1 MGLLGVTSEGP
12 YLAGLERI
20 SAVLFHKDLS
30 VALAQL
36 AGVDQGPF
44 IKSSWVICSVLP
56 PLFPYVLWH
65 GFYSL
70 AKQTIS
76 LR

>member
-1 MGLLGVTSEGP
+1 MSLLGVTSEGP

-30 VALAQL
+30 IALAQL

-44 IKSSWVICSVLP
+44 IKPSWALLS
-56 PLFPYVLWH
+56 
-65 GFYSL
+65 
-70 AKQTIS
+70 AKIGA
-76 LR
+76 